1 MLDLK
6 PIFDLDD
13 NSPETLIN
21 HFHTLPSTANT
32 GAKLTYVSEA
42 LDHVSITIPL
52 DDNTKN
58 FMGIVYGGI
67 MYSATDAIY
76 LTMLWYRLG
85 MDYMLIDKCSD
96 VQYLRPGLGDLH
108 VDFLLPEETVQ
119 GIIDELESKKST
131 LREFV
136 IDIKDEKQKSVCKIT
151 KSIYIR
157 KARKARQ

>member
-1 MLDLK
+1 MINLK

-13 NSPETLIN
+13 KDPKTLIE
-21 HFHTLPSTANT
+21 HFYSLPSTANT
-32 GAKLTYVSEA
+32 GAKVTHISET

-52 DDNTKN
+52 NEQTQN

-85 MDYMLIDKCSD
+85 LDYMLVDKCAD
-96 VQYLRPGLGDLH
+96 VQYLRPGLGNLT
-108 VDFLLPEETVQ
+108 VDFHLPEETVQ
-119 GIIDELESKKST
+119 SIIDELKESKST

-136 IDIKDEKQKSVCKIT
+136 IDIKDDKQKSVCKIT

-157 KARKARQ
+157 KARK